1 MNRSDDLQYLINQLR
16 EDHRMYQHMLGMV
29 MKRMADLEALDADH
43 HQRFVDWAPN
53 AVLYNSLIICEAQVR
68 GQLEDLSTHLEGQ
81 SAPVVRLVEKEDD
94 RA

>member
-1 MNRSDDLQYLINQLR
+1 VSKTDDLQHLIDQLR
-16 EDHRMYQHMLGMV
+16 EDHRMYQHALGMV
-29 MKRMADLEALDADH
+29 MKRMADLEASDPDH

-68 GQLEDLSTHLEGQ
+68 GQLEDLSVHLEEK
-81 SAPVVRLVEKEDD
+81 SAPVVCLVEKEDD